1 MIKRNKASIS
11 KCILHRVGNKFNSTK
26 NTFSEQPIDFDEAS
40 YDLILPYLLRPFGN
54 VAESYRFNHHSNLA
68 LNEINSYATQLLN
81 NDTDFVA
88 ISKHIVTHLFEQ
100 SDSANIKTGEVIVCL
115 FHDIEYEDYTTDAVG
130 IFKVENKSHFFQT
143 YLENNSYDLF
153 VQKGIQTKKVD
164 KGCLILNAADSEG
177 KIVLSVDNN
186 NYDAQYWFKKFL
198 NIKYPD
204 DATQHTK
211 NYIEMCR
218 EFSKEVMQPQFGMQE
233 QSVFLAKTVDF
244 FKENEVVN
252 IETFK
257 EDVFEEKEDH
267 IQLFEDY
274 KKTYESDHNVVIR
287 NQFDVSEVVLKKLKQ
302 KIKTEIKLDTNI
314 QIKLDVDA
322 PDASAEYL
330 ERGYDEEK
338 KMHFYKVY
346 FNAEG

>member
-1 MIKRNKASIS
+1 MIKRTKASIS
-11 KCILHRVGNKFNSTK
+11 KCILHKVGNKFNSTK
-26 NTFSEQPIDFDEAS
+26 NAFSEQPIDFDEAS
-40 YDLILPYLLRPFGN
+40 YDLILPYLLRPFGS
-54 VAESYRFNHHSNLA
+54 VAESYRFNHHSNIN
-68 LNEINSYATQLLN
+68 LNEINSYATQLLKD
-81 NDTDFVA
+81 DTGFVA
-88 ISKHIVTHLFEQ
+88 TSKHIVTHLFEQ
-100 SDSANIKTGEVIVCL
+100 SNSAQIKTGDVIICM
-115 FHDIEYEDYTTDAVG
+115 FHDIQYEDYLTDAVG
-130 IFKVENKSHFFQT
+130 IFKIENKTSFFQT

-153 VQKGIQTKKVD
+153 VQKGIQAKKVD
-164 KGCLILNAADSEG
+164 KGCLILNAADGEG
-177 KIVLSVDNN
+177 NIVLSVDNN
-186 NYDAQYWFKKFL
+186 NYDAQYWIKSFL
-198 NIKYPD
+198 NVKYPD
-204 DATQHTK
+204 DSNQHTK

-218 EFSKEVMQPQFGMQE
+218 EFSKEIVQPQFGMQE
-233 QSVFLAKTVDF
+233 QSSFLAKTVDF

-257 EDVFEEKEDH
+257 VDVFEEEDH

-274 KKTYESDHNVVIR
+274 KKTFESDHNVLIR
-287 NQFDVSEVVLKKLKQ
+287 NQFDVSEVVLKKQKQ

-338 KMHFYKVY
+338 KMHYYKVY

>member
-1 MIKRNKASIS
+1 MIKRTKASIS

-26 NTFSEQPIDFDEAS
+26 NNFSEQPIDFDEAS
-40 YDLILPYLLRPFGN
+40 YDLILPYLLRPFGS
-54 VAESYRFNHHSNLA
+54 VVESYRFNHHSNLE

-81 NDTDFVA
+81 DNTDFVD

-100 SDSANIKTGEVIVCL
+100 SNSVQIKTGDVIVCM
-115 FHDIEYEDYTTDAVG
+115 FHDIEYEDYTTDAIG
-130 IFKVENKSHFFQT
+130 IFKIENKSHFFQT
-143 YLENNSYDLF
+143 HLENNSYDLY

-164 KGCLILNAADSEG
+164 KGCLILNAADGEG

-186 NYDAQYWFKKFL
+186 NYDAQYWIKSFL

-204 DATQHTK
+204 DANQHTK

-233 QSVFLAKTVDF
+233 KSSFLAKTVDF
-244 FKENEVVN
+244 FKENEVIN

-257 EDVFEEKEDH
+257 EDVFEAEDR

-274 KKTYESDHNVVIR
+274 KKTYESDHNVLIR
-287 NQFDVSEVVLKKLKQ
+287 NQFDVSEVVLKKQKQ

-330 ERGYDEEK
+330 ERGYDEGR

-346 FNAEG
+346 FNAEA

>member
-1 MIKRNKASIS
+1 MIKRTKASIS
-11 KCILHRVGNKFNSTK
+11 KCILHKVGNKFNGTK

-81 NDTDFVA
+81 DDTDFVD
-88 ISKHIVTHLFEQ
+88 ISKHVVTHLFEQ
-100 SDSANIKTGEVIVCL
+100 SNSVQIKTGDVIVCM
-115 FHDIEYEDYTTDAVG
+115 FHDIEYEDYTTAAIG
-130 IFKVENKSHFFQT
+130 IFKIENKSHFFQT
-143 YLENNSYDLF
+143 HLENNRYDLY

-164 KGCLILNAADSEG
+164 KGCLILNAADGEG

-186 NYDAQYWFKKFL
+186 NYDAQYWIKRFL

-204 DATQHTK
+204 DANQHTK

-233 QSVFLAKTVDF
+233 QSSFLAKTVDF

-252 IETFK
+252 IEAFK
-257 EDVFEEKEDH
+257 EDIFEEEER

-287 NQFDVSEVVLKKLKQ
+287 NQFDVSEVVLKKQKQ

-322 PDASAEYL
+322 PDASSEYL
-330 ERGYDEEK
+330 ERGYDEDK

>member
-1 MIKRNKASIS
+1 MIKRTKASIS

-26 NTFSEQPIDFDEAS
+26 NNFSEQPIDFDEAS
-40 YDLILPYLLRPFGN
+40 YDLILPYLLRPFGS
-54 VAESYRFNHHSNLA
+54 VVESYRFNHHSNLE

-81 NDTDFVA
+81 DNTDFVD

-100 SDSANIKTGEVIVCL
+100 SNSVQIKTGDVIVCM
-115 FHDIEYEDYTTDAVG
+115 FHDIEYEDYTTDAIG
-130 IFKVENKSHFFQT
+130 IFKIENKSHFFQT
-143 YLENNSYDLF
+143 HLENNSYDLY

-164 KGCLILNAADSEG
+164 KGCLILNAADGEG

-186 NYDAQYWFKKFL
+186 NYDAQYWIKNFL

-204 DATQHTK
+204 DANQHTK

-233 QSVFLAKTVDF
+233 KSSFLAKTVDF

-252 IETFK
+252 IENFK
-257 EDVFEEKEDH
+257 EDVFEDEDR

-274 KKTYESDHNVVIR
+274 KKTYESDHNVLIR
-287 NQFDVSEVVLKKLKQ
+287 NQFDVSEVVLKKQKQ

-330 ERGYDEEK
+330 ERGYDEER